1 MELTL
6 LQTDIV
12 WADPAANQ
20 KIAEEMMLKAEKS
33 DIYVLPEMFSTGFA
47 TQPHG
52 IAEPVTVPDASP
64 SGIPTCGTLEWMKR
78 MADKLDA
85 AVCGSVA
92 VCEEKSSAIL
102 DSPPMEGLGEV
113 GKSFFNRFYFVKPGG
128 EVSVYNK
135 KHLFTYGGEHL
146 RFTAGQEPLRVE
158 WRGLI
163 YNICICYDLRF
174 PIWSRN
180 TKENP
185 YDVQIYVASWPDSR
199 RAPWDALL
207 RARAIENQ
215 CFVAAVNR
223 VGIDPSCHYN
233 GGSCLIDAY
242 GNTVAA
248 CEDNKAEAVTVELDI
263 EKLRKFRE
271 KFPVL
276 MDGDTPLAPEGEG
289 ESLTP
294 TPSP

>member
-1 MELTL
+1 MKITL

-47 TQPHG
+47 TQPQG
-52 IAEPVTVPDASP
+52 IAEPVTVPEASA

-85 AVCGSVA
+85 AICGSVA
-92 VCEEKSSAIL
+92 VCEEKPSSIL
-102 DSPPMEGLGEV
+102 DSPPVEGLGEA

-146 RFTAGQEPLRVE
+146 RFTAGKEPLRVE
-158 WRGLI
+158 WRGLV

-223 VGIDPSCHYN
+223 VGSDPSCHYN

-242 GNTVAA
+242 GNTIAA
-248 CEDNKAEAVTVELDI
+248 CEDNKAEAITVELDI

-276 MDGDTPLAPEGEG
+276 MDGETP
-289 ESLTP
+289 
-294 TPSP
+294 

>member
-1 MELTL
+1 MKLTL

-47 TQPHG
+47 TQPQG
-52 IAEPVTVPDASP
+52 IAEEN
-64 SGIPTCGTLEWMKR
+64 GGTLEWMKR

-92 VCEEKSSAIL
+92 VCE
-102 DSPPMEGLGEV
+102 DSRYY
-113 GKSFFNRFYFVKPGG
+113 NRFYFVKPGG

-146 RFTAGQEPLRVE
+146 RFTAGEEPLRVE

-223 VGIDPSCHYN
+223 VGSDPSCHYN

-242 GNTVAA
+242 GNTIAA
-248 CEDNKAEAVTVELDI
+248 CEDNKAETITVELDI
-263 EKLRKFRE
+263 ERLRKFRE

-276 MDGDTPLAPEGEG
+276 MDGETP
-289 ESLTP
+289 
-294 TPSP
+294 

>member
-1 MELTL
+1 
-6 LQTDIV
+6 
-12 WADPAANQ
+12 
-20 KIAEEMMLKAEKS
+20 MMLAAEKS
-33 DIYVLPEMFSTGFA
+33 DLYILPEMFSTGFA
-47 TQPHG
+47 TQPQG

-64 SGIPTCGTLEWMKR
+64 SGIPTCCTLEWMKR

-92 VCEEKSSAIL
+92 VCETTEPQNRETAK
-102 DSPPMEGLGEV
+102 PQNRKYV
-113 GKSFFNRFYFVKPGG
+113 NRFYFVKPGG
-128 EVSVYNK
+128 EVSVYDK

-146 RFTAGQEPLRVE
+146 RYTGGEEPLRVE
-158 WRGLI
+158 WRGVT

-185 YDVQIYVASWPDSR
+185 YDVQIYVANWPDSR
-199 RAPWDALL
+199 RAPWDTLL

-223 VGIDPSCHYN
+223 VGSDPSCHYN

-242 GNTVAA
+242 GNTLAA
-248 CEDNKAEAVTVELDI
+248 CEDNKAEAITVELDM
-263 EKLRKFRE
+263 ERLHRFRK

-276 MDGDTPLAPEGEG
+276 MDMD
-289 ESLTP
+289 
-294 TPSP
+294 

>member
-1 MELTL
+1 MKLTL

-20 KIAEEMMLKAEKS
+20 KAAEEMMLKAEKS

-47 TQPHG
+47 TQPQG
-52 IAEPVTVPDASP
+52 IAEAVTVPDASP

-92 VCEEKSSAIL
+92 VCETVEPQNLKTSEPQNL
-102 DSPPMEGLGEV
+102 
-113 GKSFFNRFYFVKPGG
+113 KYYNRFYFVKPGG

-146 RFTAGQEPLRVE
+146 RFTAGKEPLRVE

-223 VGIDPSCHYN
+223 VGSDPSCHYN

-242 GNTVAA
+242 GNTIAA

-276 MDGDTPLAPEGEG
+276 MDGETP
-289 ESLTP
+289 
-294 TPSP
+294 

>member
-1 MELTL
+1 MKLTL

-12 WADPAANQ
+12 WANPAANR
-20 KIAEEMMLKAEKS
+20 KAAEEMILAAEKS

-47 TQPHG
+47 TQPEG
-52 IAEPVTVPDASP
+52 IAEPVDND
-64 SGIPTCGTLEWMKR
+64 TLAWMKQ
-78 MADKLDA
+78 MADRLDA

-92 VCEEKSSAIL
+92 VCEETQITDCSEQSTENRNPKT
-102 DSPPMEGLGEV
+102 ENH
-113 GKSFFNRFYFVKPGG
+113 FYNRFYFVKPGG
-128 EVSVYNK
+128 SVSVYNK

-146 RFTAGQEPLRVE
+146 RFTAGKEPLRVE

-223 VGIDPSCHYN
+223 VGDDPSCHYN

-242 GNTVAA
+242 GNTIAA
-248 CEDNKAEAVTVELDI
+248 CEDSKAEAVTVELDV
-263 EKLRKFRE
+263 EKLKQFRE

-276 MDGDTPLAPEGEG
+276 LDSDTQY
-289 ESLTP
+289 
-294 TPSP
+294 

>member
-1 MELTL
+1 MKISDSARNESSPCGGVRGGRISL

-20 KIAEEMMLKAEKS
+20 RIAEEMMLKAEKS

-47 TQPHG
+47 TQPQG
-52 IAEPVTVPDASP
+52 IAEVVTVPDASP
-64 SGIPTCGTLEWMKR
+64 SGIPTCSTLEWMKR

-92 VCEEKSSAIL
+92 VCEE
-102 DSPPMEGLGEV
+102 DS
-113 GKSFFNRFYFVKPGG
+113 KFFNRFYFVKPGG

-146 RFTAGQEPLRVE
+146 RFTAGEEPLRVE

-223 VGIDPSCHYN
+223 VGSDPSCHYN

-248 CEDNKAEAVTVELDI
+248 CEDNKAEAITVELDI
-263 EKLRKFRE
+263 ARLRKFRE

-276 MDGDTPLAPEGEG
+276 MDGETP
-289 ESLTP
+289 
-294 TPSP
+294 

>member
-1 MELTL
+1 MKLTL

-12 WADPAANQ
+12 WANPAANR
-20 KIAEEMMLKAEKS
+20 KAAEEMILAAEKS

-47 TQPHG
+47 TQPEG
-52 IAEPVTVPDASP
+52 IAEPADND
-64 SGIPTCGTLEWMKR
+64 TLAWMKQ
-78 MADKLDA
+78 MADRLDA

-92 VCEEKSSAIL
+92 VCEEAHCPASTQETAESATVSSEREAKEATVSE
-102 DSPPMEGLGEV
+102 DSSSD
-113 GKSFFNRFYFVKPGG
+113 KKFYNRFYFVKPGG
-128 EVSVYNK
+128 SISVYNK

-146 RFTAGQEPLRVE
+146 RFTAGKEPLRVE

-223 VGIDPSCHYN
+223 VGDDPSCHYN

-242 GNTVAA
+242 GNTIAA
-248 CEDNKAEAVTVELDI
+248 CEDSKAEAVTVELDV
-263 EKLRKFRE
+263 EKLKQFRE

-276 MDGDTPLAPEGEG
+276 LDSDTQY
-289 ESLTP
+289 
-294 TPSP
+294 